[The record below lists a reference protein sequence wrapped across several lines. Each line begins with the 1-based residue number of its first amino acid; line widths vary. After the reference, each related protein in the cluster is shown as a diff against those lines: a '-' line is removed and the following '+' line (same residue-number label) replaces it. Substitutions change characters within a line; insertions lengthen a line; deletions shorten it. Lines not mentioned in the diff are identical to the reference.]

1 MANQQI
7 FTPDWLVEN
16 AKRAHSGVDVKTTP
30 REILGHFDKERRH
43 PDTILSIRKALR
55 KLQVK
60 TSPRFYSV
68 NLDTQISL
76 LPSDKRLSEDEPKE
90 DSRQPIIT
98 FGMLQK
104 YSHPNGARLRK
115 LLAHQE
121 SDIRHPEV
129 FDKLNLGLPGAEQI

>member
-7 FTPDWLVEN
+7 FTPEWLVEN

-98 FGMLQK
+98 FGMLKCVEQQ
-104 YSHPNGARLRK
+104 RELRTPT
-115 LLAHQE
+115 A
-121 SDIRHPEV
+121 
-129 FDKLNLGLPGAEQI
+129 LP